1 MPSKLRLLE
10 RELFAPQVCVQYRST
25 VESPAADHHAL
36 LECKIPDKMPARDQS
51 TGHRCRGGCGGS
63 LHGLCGLQ
71 DSERDAAKHRI
82 CGLQD
87 PESNSEMQR
96 PL

>member
-1 MPSKLRLLE
+1 MPCT
-10 RELFAPQVCVQYRST
+10 AG
-25 VESPAADHHAL
+25 
-36 LECKIPDKMPARDQS
+36 LECKIPDKTPSRGQS
-51 TGHRCRGGCGGS
+51 TGHRCRGVRGGS

-71 DSERDAAKHRI
+71 DPESDAEKHRI

-87 PESNSEMQR
+87 PESKMHR